1 MPHSP
6 TRISSAKPKA
16 VARLT
21 PLRPGPAADPFF
33 PGCLQLSVGL
43 GVDRTGHF
51 GGTLQPLQ
59 QAVDPTQGVA
69 GPVLLP
75 DPVSNLPSGPEP
87 SRGHRIG
94 PLAFRLRPQPW
105 LKPPASPLVPAHL
118 GQAALSIPGYPALHG
133 SVVGA
138 HHLGHPTQA
147 PPTA

>member
-69 GPVLLP
+69 GPVLLR
-75 DPVSNLPSGPEP
+75 DPVSNLPSGPEHP
-87 SRGHRIG
+87 PVATASD
-94 PLAFRLRPQPW
+94 PW
-105 LKPPASPLVPAHL
+105 ISAS
-118 GQAALSIPGYPALHG
+118 GLSHG
-133 SVVGA
+133 
-138 HHLGHPTQA
+138 
-147 PPTA
+147 

>member
-69 GPVLLP
+69 GPVLLR
-75 DPVSNLPSGPEP
+75 DPVSNLPSGPGPWPPHRTPGFPPQASAMAEAPCLP
-87 SRGHRIG
+87 SGACAPR
-94 PLAFRLRPQPW
+94 ASRP
-105 LKPPASPLVPAHL
+105 
-118 GQAALSIPGYPALHG
+118 IPGYPALHG

-147 PPTA
+147 PPAA

>member
-1 MPHSP
+1 MPRSP

-21 PLRPGPAADPFF
+21 PAPARACCRPLFSRLPAIVGRPWRGP
-33 PGCLQLSVGL
+33 
-43 GVDRTGHF
+43 DRAL

-69 GPVLLP
+69 GPVLLRH
-75 DPVSNLPSGPEP
+75 PVSNLPSGPEP

-94 PLAFRLRPQPW
+94 HLDFRLRPQPW
-105 LKPPASPLVPAHL
+105 PPASHLVPAHL

-147 PPTA
+147 PPAA